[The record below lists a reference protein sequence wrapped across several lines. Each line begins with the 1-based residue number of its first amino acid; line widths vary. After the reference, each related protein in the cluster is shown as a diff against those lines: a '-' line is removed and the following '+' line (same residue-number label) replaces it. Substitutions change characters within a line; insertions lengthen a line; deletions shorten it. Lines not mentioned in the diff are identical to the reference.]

1 MSGGA
6 QGRLAVTVWPV
17 YIGAALEGATPPFT
31 ISEPHNGGYE
41 RGQIVW
47 TPVPDARQVIGRA
60 RITLPPGTYTHFLY
74 FHTPARPQ
82 VCGVV
87 QMDHPLVCTQPL
99 TYLDVDPIVNN
110 DLRLAAQ
117 L

>member
-1 MSGGA
+1 MSG

-17 YIGAALEGATPPFT
+17 YIGAAMAGATPPFT
-31 ISEPHNGGYE
+31 INEPHNGGYQ
-41 RGQIVW
+41 RGTIIW

-60 RITLPPGTYTHFLY
+60 RITLPPGTYDWFLY
-74 FHTPARPQ
+74 FHHPTRPQ
-82 VCGVV
+82 LCGMV
-87 QMDHPLVCTQPL
+87 QMDHPLYCTEPL
-99 TYLDVDPIVNN
+99 TYLDVDPIINN

>member
-1 MSGGA
+1 MSGA
-6 QGRLAVTVWPV
+6 GRLAVVVWPI
-17 YIGAALEGATPPFT
+17 YIGAALVGATPPFT
-31 ISEPHNGGYE
+31 ALSEPHNGGYE

-74 FHTPARPQ
+74 FHHPVRPQ
-82 VCGVV
+82 LCGVV

-110 DLRLAAQ
+110 DLQLAAQ